1 MRVVQRLVRECEGP
15 LRLRFMVQEGSGKGD
30 AVWKR
35 FAAAEGDILMIFD
48 AEKRGRKFHR
58 CRSAWWRYL
67 SGGRTPGGQ
76 RQSPPHGLHY
86 IKNEAEV
93 GVFSNFRFL
102 LILKIQRWFA
112 RINTRVG

>member
-48 AEKRGRKFHR
+48 AEKRGRKFH
-58 CRSAWWRYL
+58 
-67 SGGRTPGGQ
+67 
-76 RQSPPHGLHY
+76 
-86 IKNEAEV
+86 
-93 GVFSNFRFL
+93 
-102 LILKIQRWFA
+102 
-112 RINTRVG
+112 